1 MDWEDNEGKAGLGNI
16 VMNTKRAEGQDGK
29 WEEQD

>member
-1 MDWEDNEGKAGLGNI
+1 MRWTGEDDEGEAGLGNA

-29 WEEQD
+29 